1 MQDEGR
7 GLKALL
13 IGFYNFSVVLTY
25 LGLIS
30 SVVGMTQALEGKFKT
45 AIACLVISGICDM
58 LDGKVARA
66 MKRTEDEKQFGIQID
81 SLCDLICFGAFPAF
95 LGYGL
100 GLRGLWGTAAMCLYV
115 LAAVIRLGYFNV
127 MEEKRQKETSET
139 RKYYQGL
146 PVTSIAIIFPLL
158 YLMRPYF
165 GNAVYLRV
173 LIGVMVIVAILFV
186 SNIKVY
192 KPGNKMVA
200 ALIGLG
206 ILILAKL
213 MRMY

>member
-1 MQDEGR
+1 MW
-7 GLKALL
+7 
-13 IGFYNFSVVLTY
+13 IGFYNYSVILTY

-30 SVVGMTQALEGKFKT
+30 SVIGMTQALEGKFKI

-66 MKRTEDEKQFGIQID
+66 MERTEDEKHFGIQID

-100 GLRGLWGTAAMCLYV
+100 GIRGIWGTAAMCMYV

-127 MEEKRQKETSET
+127 MEEKRQKQTNEV

-146 PVTSIAIIFPLL
+146 PVTSIAIIFPLV

-165 GNAVYLRV
+165 GNVVYLRV
-173 LIGVMVIVAILFV
+173 LIGVMAVVAILFV

-192 KPGNKMVA
+192 KPGNKMMAVF
-200 ALIGLG
+200 IGLG
-206 ILILAKL
+206 VVILIRLL
-213 MRMY
+213 HIF

>member
-1 MQDEGR
+1 MW
-7 GLKALL
+7 
-13 IGFYNFSVVLTY
+13 IGFYNYSVILTY

-30 SVVGMTQALEGKFKT
+30 SVIGMTHALEGKFKT

-66 MKRTEDEKQFGIQID
+66 MQRTEDEKHFGIQID

-95 LGYGL
+95 LGYGM
-100 GLRGLWGTAAMCLYV
+100 GLRGIWGTTAMCLYV

-127 MEEKRQKETSET
+127 MEEKRQQETGEI

-146 PVTSIAIIFPLL
+146 PVTSIAIIFPLV

-165 GNAVYLRV
+165 GHTVYLRV
-173 LIGVMVIVAILFV
+173 LIGVMVVVAVLFV
-186 SNIKVY
+186 SNIKVR
-192 KPGNKMVA
+192 KPGNKMMVA
-200 ALIGLG
+200 FIGLG
-206 ILILAKL
+206 IVILLKL
-213 MRMY
+213 LRMY

>member
-1 MQDEGR
+1 MKT
-7 GLKALL
+7 LW
-13 IGFYNFSVVLTY
+13 IGFYNYSVILTY

-30 SVVGMTQALEGKFKT
+30 SVIGMTQALEGKFGT

-66 MKRTEDEKQFGIQID
+66 MDRTEDEKQFGIQID

-100 GLRGLWGTAAMCLYV
+100 GLRGFWGMSAMCLYV

-127 MEEKRQKETSET
+127 MEEKRQKETHQV

-146 PVTSIAIIFPLL
+146 PVTSIAIIFPLV

-165 GNAVYLRV
+165 GNVVYLRV
-173 LIGVMVIVAILFV
+173 LIGVMVAVAILFV

-192 KPGNKMVA
+192 KPGNKMMAVF
-200 ALIGLG
+200 IGLG
-206 ILILAKL
+206 VVILEKL
-213 MRMY
+213 LHVF

>member
-1 MQDEGR
+1 MKT
-7 GLKALL
+7 LW
-13 IGFYNFSVVLTY
+13 IGFYNYSVILTY

-30 SVVGMTQALEGKFKT
+30 SVIGMTQALEGKFGT

-66 MKRTEDEKQFGIQID
+66 MDRTEDEKQFGIQID

-100 GLRGLWGTAAMCLYV
+100 GLRGFWGMSAMCLYV

-127 MEEKRQKETSET
+127 MEEKRQQETAEV

-146 PVTSIAIIFPLL
+146 PITSMAIILPFI
-158 YLMRPYF
+158 YLIRRSWGSHF
-165 GNAVYLRV
+165 LFFTHVAVV
-173 LIGVMVIVAILFV
+173 VVGILFI
-186 SNIKVY
+186 SDIKVK
-192 KPGNKMVA
+192 KPQNPGIMILVGLVA
-200 ALIGLG
+200 
-206 ILILAKL
+206 LAIA
-213 MRMY
+213 RMFHLF

>member
-1 MQDEGR
+1 MKT
-7 GLKALL
+7 LW
-13 IGFYNFSVVLTY
+13 IGFYNYTVILTY

-30 SVVGMTQALEGKFKT
+30 SVIGMTQALEGKFGT

-66 MKRTEDEKQFGIQID
+66 MDRTEDEKQFGIQID

-100 GLRGLWGTAAMCLYV
+100 GLRGFWGMSAMCLYV

-127 MEEKRQKETSET
+127 MEEKRQKETHQV

-146 PVTSIAIIFPLL
+146 PVTSIAIIFPLV

-165 GNAVYLRV
+165 GNVVYLRV
-173 LIGVMVIVAILFV
+173 LIGVMVAVAILFV

-192 KPGNKMVA
+192 KPGNKMMAVF
-200 ALIGLG
+200 IGLG
-206 ILILAKL
+206 VVILAKL
-213 MRMY
+213 LHVF